1 MTFRD
6 RADAGQQLAAALL
19 RYEGK
24 NAIVLALPRG
34 GLPIA
39 IPVSAKL
46 GLPLGL
52 LLVRKIG
59 VPFEPEVAMGAV
71 VEDTE
76 PIVVRNEDVVAAAG
90 IVPTVF
96 DTALKRELTELARR
110 RKQYHLAREIPP
122 VAGRIV
128 ILVDD
133 GLATGATARA
143 AIQAVRAKAPASI
156 VLAVP
161 VAPRDQIIALSKLA
175 DNFVCLEELGPVG
188 AISMHYLHFAQ
199 LTDGDMAELMRSC
212 GLAEPTP
219 DMSSDR
225 SR

>member
-6 RADAGQQLAAALL
+6 RTDAGQQLAAALK

-76 PIVVRNEDVVAAAG
+76 PIVVRNEDVIAAAG
-90 IVPTVF
+90 IVPAVF
-96 DTALKRELTELARR
+96 DSALKKELAELARR
-110 RKQYHLAREIPP
+110 RRHYQIARETPP
-122 VAGRIV
+122 IAGRIV

-143 AIQAVRAKAPASI
+143 AIQAVRVKAPASI

-161 VAPRDQIIALSKLA
+161 VAPRDQMMTLSKLA
-175 DNFVCLEELGPVG
+175 DDFVCLEELGPVG
-188 AISMHYLHFAQ
+188 AISMHYLRFPQ
-199 LTDGDMAELMRSC
+199 LTDVDMAELLHSC
-212 GLAEPTP
+212 GLVEPSA